1 MNTYLAFI
9 KVVFISVFSICF
21 SQFSISQT
29 ESDSDTLSYLALG
42 DSYTIGESVKP
53 KDRWPNQLKSALDT
67 TNFKIKKARIIA
79 KTGWRTD
86 DMLSNAKKQLSDSTF
101 DIVSLLIGVN
111 NEYQGKSPK
120 SFESEFEECLKYA
133 INKSKHGK
141 KGVFVLSIPDYG
153 YTPFGEKKQKT
164 ISSRIDAYNE
174 ICKRISEEYE
184 VVFINITDI
193 SRRVKENEGL
203 VAHDDLH
210 PSAEQYRLWV
220 ERAVDEVVRM
230 ISLF

>member
-1 MNTYLAFI
+1 MKKHSPFL
-9 KVVFISVFSICF
+9 KVVLLSVFTTCF
-21 SQFSISQT
+21 SQFSMSQG
-29 ESDSDTLSYLALG
+29 DINSDTLSYLALG

-53 KDRWPNQLKSALDT
+53 KERWPNQLKSALDT
-67 TNFKIKKARIIA
+67 TELKIHEPKIIA

-101 DIVSLLIGVN
+101 DLVSLLIGVN

-120 SFESEFEECLKYA
+120 SFESEFEKCLKYA
-133 INKSKHGK
+133 ISKSKHGK

-153 YTPFGEKKQKT
+153 YTPFGEEKQKS
-164 ISSRIDAYNE
+164 ISKRIDTYNE

-203 VAHDDLH
+203 VAHDNLH
-210 PSAEQYRLWV
+210 PSAEQYALWV

-230 ISLF
+230 ISSF

>member
-1 MNTYLAFI
+1 MNTYLTYI
-9 KVVFISVFSICF
+9 KVIFIAVFTLFF
-21 SQFSISQT
+21 SQLSTSQ
-29 ESDSDTLSYLALG
+29 SKSKNDTLSYLALG

-53 KDRWPNQLKSALDT
+53 KYRWPNQLKNALDT
-67 TNFKIKKARIIA
+67 TDFKIKTPRIIA

-86 DMLSNAKKQLSDSTF
+86 DMLNNAKKQLNDSIF

-120 SFESEFEECLKYA
+120 SFENEFEECLNYA

-153 YTPFGEKKQKT
+153 YTPFGEKKQIT
-164 ISSRIDAYNE
+164 ISKRIDAYNE
-174 ICKRISEEYE
+174 NCKSISEEYE

-193 SRRVKENEGL
+193 SRRVKENKSL
-203 VAHDDLH
+203 VAHDNLH

-220 ERAVDEVVRM
+220 ERAVDEVVQM